1 VYVGKGS
8 KYFSKI
14 KVGEFILESGSI
26 AVGDTL
32 MVTSPDFGIV
42 KEKMNRLVAN
52 GMEVK
57 KAVKGDLITFPSE
70 KKITAQDKL
79 YKIVEERNG
88 QFHSL

>member
-42 KEKMNRLVAN
+42 KEKMNRLVTN
-52 GMEVK
+52 GMEV

-70 KKITAQDKL
+70 KKITAKDKL

-88 QFHSL
+88 QYHSL